1 LLDTLLPLAAEPA
14 GSGARIEHVASL
26 CCTLAMTSAS
36 RDPYQVLGVSR
47 AASTAEIKAAYRMLV
62 KRHHPDAG
70 GDDDTILALNAAWE
84 VLGDGERRRAHDRRQ
99 RAENASGAVRSGA
112 TTAATASCR
121 SSEVQLMDWLQRVYA
136 PIDRLLA
143 RITAAIPSRLQ
154 ELAADPYDDRL
165 METFCA
171 FLAEAQRQMEQVEH
185 LFRSRPCP
193 ACANGFGLS
202 LYHCLGQV
210 QDGLAELERYSLGYV
225 DDYLHDGRQML
236 REAEARR
243 QRLAAERRRLDG

>member
-1 LLDTLLPLAAEPA
+1 MSSVLQ
-14 GSGARIEHVASL
+14 
-26 CCTLAMTSAS
+26 
-36 RDPYQVLGVSR
+36 DPYQVLGVSR
-47 AASTAEIKAAYRMLV
+47 TASAAEIKAAYRLLV

-99 RAENASGAVRSGA
+99 RESRAAGQAGRSSTAAAA
-112 TTAATASCR
+112 TTSRAS
-121 SSEVQLMDWLQRVYA
+121 EDQLLDWLRRVYA

-165 METFCA
+165 MESFCA
-171 FLAEAQRQMEQVEH
+171 GLADAQRQMEQVES
-185 LFRSRPCP
+185 LFRSLPCP
-193 ACANGFGLS
+193 ASANGFGLS

>member
-1 LLDTLLPLAAEPA
+1 MSSALP
-14 GSGARIEHVASL
+14 
-26 CCTLAMTSAS
+26 
-36 RDPYQVLGVSR
+36 DPYQVLGVSR
-47 AASTAEIKAAYRMLV
+47 AASAAEIKAAYRMLV

-70 GDDDTILALNAAWE
+70 GDNDTILALNAAWE
-84 VLGDGERRRAHDRRQ
+84 VLGDRERRSVHDRQQ
-99 RAENASGAVRSGA
+99 RGDSASGQVRRG
-112 TTAATASCR
+112 TTRASTGSCR
-121 SSEVQLMDWLQRVYA
+121 SSEVQLIDWLQRVYA

-165 METFCA
+165 MEAFCA
-171 FLAEAQRQMEQVEH
+171 FLSEAQRQMELVER

-193 ACANGFGLS
+193 AAANGFGLS

-243 QRLAAERRRLDG
+243 QRLAAECRRLEG

>member
-1 LLDTLLPLAAEPA
+1 
-14 GSGARIEHVASL
+14 
-26 CCTLAMTSAS
+26 
-36 RDPYQVLGVSR
+36 
-47 AASTAEIKAAYRMLV
+47 
-62 KRHHPDAG
+62 
-70 GDDDTILALNAAWE
+70 
-84 VLGDGERRRAHDRRQ
+84 VLGDRERRRAHDRQ
-99 RAENASGAVRSGA
+99 QHGDSASGQVRRG
-112 TTAATASCR
+112 TTRASTASCR
-121 SSEVQLMDWLQRVYA
+121 SSEVQLIDWLQRVYA

-154 ELAADPYDDRL
+154 ELAADPYDDGL
-165 METFCA
+165 MEAFCA
-171 FLAEAQRQMEQVEH
+171 FLAEAQRQMELVER

-193 ACANGFGLS
+193 AAANGFGLS

-243 QRLAAERRRLDG
+243 QRLAAECRRLEG

>member
-1 LLDTLLPLAAEPA
+1 
-14 GSGARIEHVASL
+14 
-26 CCTLAMTSAS
+26 MTSAHP
-36 RDPYQVLGVSR
+36 DPYQVLGVSR
-47 AASTAEIKAAYRMLV
+47 SASAAEIKAAYRMLV

-99 RAENASGAVRSGA
+99 RGDSAAQPLRRGGTAAS
-112 TTAATASCR
+112 ATASR
-121 SSEVQLMDWLQRVYA
+121 ASEDQLLDWLQRVYA

-171 FLAEAQRQMEQVEH
+171 FLAEAQRQMEQVES

-193 ACANGFGLS
+193 ASANGFGLS

-243 QRLAAERRRLDG
+243 QRLAAERRRLEG